1 MNNLFIS
8 NLNEKDTNHFTSN
21 QGLYLRKK
29 GDKVFKKLCNLFTNA
44 NIIRMNLG
52 ENMTDDE
59 YYASLDTKKI
69 PLSNY
74 DLKEGKNNI
83 ILERYPKLEKD
94 ESYIFVC
101 NHTCPEDI
109 ETVLNIIDRNAYLVL
124 GSVKTLREEM
134 DGYLVWLNGT
144 LPFDIS
150 DQSQRKEVIPKSERI
165 LKTNSIL
172 IFPEGSHNLNPNKL
186 INPLFDGPIN
196 MALNSGKKIVLLTL
210 IRDSEKNI
218 SYVDASNP
226 IDVEKMSKEMNNGLV
241 CNTEKEQVKKM
252 TSILRDKM
260 ATSVMYILLRHD
272 DMIKRNQYRNVEA
285 YLRTMKIYDSFKRL
299 DWKVQDDFAG
309 EFKTKITKDEKEYQ
323 AIIRDMSLL
332 TKKNKNL
339 TFNEDYWVNL
349 EKDLENK
356 NIPKVMK
363 EYAKKLVK
371 IKNR

>member
-210 IRDSEKNI
+210 IRDSEKI
-218 SYVDASNP
+218 YH
-226 IDVEKMSKEMNNGLV
+226 MLMLV
-241 CNTEKEQVKKM
+241 
-252 TSILRDKM
+252 
-260 ATSVMYILLRHD
+260 ILL
-272 DMIKRNQYRNVEA
+272 M
-285 YLRTMKIYDSFKRL
+285 
-299 DWKVQDDFAG
+299 
-309 EFKTKITKDEKEYQ
+309 
-323 AIIRDMSLL
+323 
-332 TKKNKNL
+332 
-339 TFNEDYWVNL
+339 
-349 EKDLENK
+349 
-356 NIPKVMK
+356 
-363 EYAKKLVK
+363 
-371 IKNR
+371 

>member
-8 NLNEKDTNHFTSN
+8 SLNEKDTNHFTSN

>member
-339 TFNEDYWVNL
+339 TFNEDYWANL

>member
-196 MALNSGKKIVLLTL
+196 MALKKRKKIVLLTL